1 MLSSLAPLS
10 GRPRRDNASGCGRA
24 YAPRLAPF
32 FAVAGLFLAQ
42 LETDRAGADP
52 LFDGG
57 RVSGPDLV
65 RRIEV
70 ARSSALGSR
79 ENPVRVH
86 MPAGQQAYLS
96 RLRCGTG
103 APAEFARVG
112 SFGAGPFGSIIDGY
126 RIRCGGE
133 ERAGLM
139 FLDMYHPE
147 HREGSAPP
155 GFTIVPP
162 RPAGSRT

>member
-65 RRIEV
+65 RRIEA
-70 ARSSALGSR
+70 ARSSALWSR

-103 APAEFARVG
+103 APAEFAASAALERVRSARSSTGTG
-112 SFGAGPFGSIIDGY
+112 SGAGARSG
-126 RIRCGGE
+126 
-133 ERAGLM
+133 
-139 FLDMYHPE
+139 
-147 HREGSAPP
+147 P
-155 GFTIVPP
+155 G
-162 RPAGSRT
+162 